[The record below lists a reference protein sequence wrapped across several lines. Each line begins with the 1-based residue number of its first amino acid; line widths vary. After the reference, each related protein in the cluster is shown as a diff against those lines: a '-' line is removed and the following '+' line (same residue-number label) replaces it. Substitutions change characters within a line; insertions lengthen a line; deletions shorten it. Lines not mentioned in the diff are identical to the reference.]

1 MTSVNVTTT
10 NNTVSVT
17 ADGQTTVVNSPV
29 TTTVTATTAGPQ
41 GADGSQGPRS
51 MTITNPIGGDNFTLF
66 KPNVETT
73 VSKATAIVSNGS
85 VKFRLRFDSNREAN
99 GTIATA
105 TLIVTNTTNGQDASI
120 QSQPIPANSWV
131 WVEIIEVVGSVNE
144 FSVNLIF

>member
-1 MTSVNVTTT
+1 MTTVNVTTQA
-10 NNTVSVT
+10 NTVSVT
-17 ADGQTTVVNSPV
+17 AAGQSTVVDVPKTSV
-29 TTTVTATTAGPQ
+29 VTATTAGPQ

-73 VSKATAIVSNGS
+73 ISTATAIVSNGS

>member
-10 NNTVSVT
+10 QNTVSVST
-17 ADGQTTVVNSPV
+17 DGDATV
-29 TTTVTATTAGPQ
+29 VTATTAGPQ

-73 VSKATAIVSNGS
+73 ISKATAIVSNGS